1 MAVKNELKVTE
12 ERKKELFYNVLTKE
26 DVTFLLKLLDE
37 GGTKGAESFQR
48 MKIKNLL
55 NIKSAQRG
63 KKFSPWDYIKKTIT
77 VPQLTDEQKEDI
89 VSFIKSKA
97 SEIPAFIRY
106 IALMNE
112 DEEFFNENFEK
123 FFQNVENGKDFMS
136 GVWVQYSE
144 EEIME
149 TFLNNFHKDEE
160 ALKDAIIE
168 TTKLSSTF
176 GEELLELKEK
186 LADVGLSEFN
196 ALESELTE
204 EGYAP
209 ALILLVY
216 LIVGNYPRELRNP
229 IYYLT
234 MERMTKFLAKEKL
247 EELVKVKTEQ
257 ENEAGSQKD
266 KGVRKQLKKVTQE
279 KKRLEEELLQLKND
293 FEEEKEKMVNKVEEL
308 QKNLKQLSIN
318 DVSQKKQ
325 LEQYERQMGGYTFNL
340 ADDLGELKVVVGH
353 NSPLLYAP
361 IIFPELKFLTTQ
373 ELINGIQKKTTNLV
387 ILQKNGL
394 NFMDYR
400 KVTQAMKE
408 KGIEWTEID
417 AKEERGIIMQV
428 SAIIQE
434 KLIG

>member
-1 MAVKNELKVTE
+1 M
-12 ERKKELFYNVLTKE
+12 
-26 DVTFLLKLLDE
+26 
-37 GGTKGAESFQR
+37 
-48 MKIKNLL
+48 
-55 NIKSAQRG
+55 
-63 KKFSPWDYIKKTIT
+63 
-77 VPQLTDEQKEDI
+77 
-89 VSFIKSKA
+89 
-97 SEIPAFIRY
+97 
-106 IALMNE
+106 
-112 DEEFFNENFEK
+112 
-123 FFQNVENGKDFMS
+123 
-136 GVWVQYSE
+136 
-144 EEIME
+144 
-149 TFLNNFHKDEE
+149 
-160 ALKDAIIE
+160 KDAIIE